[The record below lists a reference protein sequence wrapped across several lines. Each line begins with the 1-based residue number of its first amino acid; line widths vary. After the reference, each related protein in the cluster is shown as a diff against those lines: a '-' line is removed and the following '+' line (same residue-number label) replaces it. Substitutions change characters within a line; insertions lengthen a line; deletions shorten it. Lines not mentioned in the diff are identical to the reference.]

1 MILER
6 EKNPIFLILISLC
19 PFIYSPFS
27 YSHKLLFLLF
37 FVYQKH
43 TSLTLIMD
51 IKADTHIYTDQ
62 FIRFGLDLWKF
73 KFDLIKDTFQS
84 RNDKLAYYNPNNMD
98 IGSLNL
104 TQTIL
109 FSFLKNNQRRMKIL
123 NWEKKIVSISRIGV
137 KNMDHPNLN
146 CIDFQIAFLLINTN
160 LFGSDLHQI
169 RIWSSLQTSK

>member
-1 MILER
+1 MSLHIFPFFLLTLL
-6 EKNPIFLILISLC
+6 PIFLVV
-19 PFIYSPFS
+19 
-27 YSHKLLFLLF
+27 
-37 FVYQKH
+37 VYQKH

-51 IKADTHIYTDQ
+51 IKADTHIYTGQ

-84 RNDKLAYYNPNNMD
+84 RNDKLVYYNPNNMD

-123 NWEKKIVSISRIGV
+123 NWEKKIINISRIGF
-137 KNMDHPNLN
+137 KKYGSSEFELYWFSDHIFVNKYKFIRIRFTSN
-146 CIDFQIAFLLINTN
+146 
-160 LFGSDLHQI
+160 SDL
-169 RIWSSLQTSK
+169 IWSSLHTSI